1 MTTSSRIQLAAG
13 GPTFSRTIPG
23 MMRLNQWGMN
33 KAAIADWIQ
42 GCLDMGVTTFDHA
55 DIYGRYTCETLFG
68 EALAIRPELRDR
80 IEIVTKCGIKLVS
93 PNRPE
98 HHLPHYDTSTAHILA
113 SVENSLHE
121 LHTDRIDLL
130 LIHRP
135 DPLMDADAV
144 AEAFTRLRAA
154 GKVLHFGVSNFTP
167 FQLDLLASRLDFP
180 LVANQVEISVMHM
193 DALHDGTL
201 DHCQQHRITPM
212 AWSPVGGGA
221 LFVGAGEQ
229 ETRLRNAIEEIGAA
243 LGGAALD
250 QVALAW
256 LLALPSHPLP
266 VLGTGKLER
275 VRAAVEAESLV
286 LTRQQWFTI
295 WKASA
300 GHNVP

>member
-1 MTTSSRIQLAAG
+1 M
-13 GPTFSRTIPG
+13 FSRTG
-23 MMRLNQWGMN
+23 AGVMRLNQWGMN
-33 KAAIADWIQ
+33 TAEIADWIQ

-55 DIYGRYTCETLFG
+55 DIYGRYTCEGLFG
-68 EALAIRPELRDR
+68 DALAARPALRDQM
-80 IEIVTKCGIKLVS
+80 EIVTKCGIRLVS

-98 HHLPHYDTSTAHILA
+98 HHLPHYDTTSAHIRA
-113 SVENSLHE
+113 SVENSLRE

-135 DPLMDADAV
+135 DPLMDADGV
-144 AEAFTRLRAA
+144 AGAFARLRRD
-154 GKVLHFGVSNFTP
+154 GKVRHFGVSNFAP

-180 LVANQVEISVMHM
+180 LVTNQVELSPLHM

-201 DHCQQHRITPM
+201 DYCQQHRMAPM
-212 AWSPVGGGA
+212 VWSPIGGGR
-221 LFVGAGEQ
+221 LFTGEGEQ
-229 ETRLRNAIEEIGAA
+229 VERLRRALGEIGAA

-256 LLALPSHPLP
+256 VLAHPSRPLA

-275 VRAAVEAESLV
+275 VRAAVEAESLQ
-286 LTRQQWFTI
+286 LTRQQWFAI
-295 WKASA
+295 WTASA